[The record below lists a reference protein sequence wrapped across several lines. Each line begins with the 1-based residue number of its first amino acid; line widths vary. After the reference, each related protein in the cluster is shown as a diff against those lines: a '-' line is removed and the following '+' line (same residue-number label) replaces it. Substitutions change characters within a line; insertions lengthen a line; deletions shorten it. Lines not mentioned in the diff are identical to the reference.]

1 MSTPEIDDTQN
12 PSSAEKQQVVDFEK
26 RYKDTQ
32 AVYTKSQ
39 QELKA
44 VKAKLEILEKLTTP
58 QIQLDAATQ
67 QELDD
72 LMYTDP
78 QAWRVR
84 MNAIEREATNKHKA
98 LLDETEK
105 QVLVQ
110 TELENRTRLLS
121 EYNRSHPNFP
131 ITDEVI
137 EFDVP
142 ARITKKLEK
151 GDITFEDYLQ
161 EVHAFLYSPKKVGTG
176 NETLNQPNLGKISGG
191 DTPSE
196 GAIMKDIV
204 ANYKN
209 IIY

>member
-1 MSTPEIDDTQN
+1 
-12 PSSAEKQQVVDFEK
+12 
-26 RYKDTQ
+26 
-32 AVYTKSQ
+32 
-39 QELKA
+39 
-44 VKAKLEILEKLTTP
+44 
-58 QIQLDAATQ
+58 
-67 QELDD
+67 
-72 LMYTDP
+72 
-78 QAWRVR
+78 
-84 MNAIEREATNKHKA
+84 MNAIKSEATNKHKA

-110 TELENRTRLLS
+110 TELENRARLLN

-151 GDITFEDYLQ
+151 GEITFEDYLQ
-161 EVHAFLYSPKKVGTG
+161 EVHSFLYSPKKVGTG
-176 NETLNQPNLGKISGG
+176 NEILNQPNLGKISGG

-196 GAIMKDIV
+196 GAIMKDII